1 MGIAERRQREIEL
14 RREAIIKAAT
24 EIFKKKGLTAST
36 MEEIASR
43 AELSKATLYLYF
55 TNKEELFLAVLLIV
69 TEVFNRV
76 MAAGQKAE
84 NSEIENLHA
93 LGRSY
98 LEFYKKYP
106 AYYKLLNTLD
116 PAEDF
121 NYSKYPISE
130 NLVEANARIWE
141 TVCAPIFLGMQNGV
155 FKADTKPMQVGMT
168 LWMGSTGIINLMDH
182 VANTSHHQAPCDL
195 PDNSAMK
202 YVSPQECEKMLD
214 DLWTAIINHMTNPD
228 YKSR

>member
-1 MGIAERRQREIEL
+1 MGIAERKKREKEL

-24 EIFKKKGLTAST
+24 EVFKKKGLTAST
-36 MEEIASR
+36 MEDIARR

-106 AYYKLLNTLD
+106 AYYNLLNTLD

-121 NYSKYPISE
+121 NYSKYAISE
-130 NLVEANARIWE
+130 DIVEANARIWE
-141 TVCAPIFLGMQNGV
+141 TVCAPIILGMQKGI
-155 FKADTKPMQVGMT
+155 FKADTNPLQVGMT

-182 VANTSHHQAPCDL
+182 VSNAQHHQVPQEL
-195 PDNSAMK
+195 PDRSAMK
-202 YVSPQECEKMLD
+202 QLGAMEFETMLD
-214 DLWTAIINHMTNPD
+214 DLWAAIINHITNPD
-228 YKSR
+228 YKS

>member
-1 MGIAERRQREIEL
+1 MGIAERRQREKER
-14 RREAIIKAAT
+14 RREAIIQAAT
-24 EIFKKKGLTAST
+24 EVFKKKGLTAST
-36 MEEIASR
+36 MEDIAAR

-76 MAAGQKAE
+76 MAAGQKVE

-93 LGRSY
+93 LGHSY
-98 LEFYKKYP
+98 LEFYKMYP

-121 NYSKYPISE
+121 NYSKYAVSE
-130 NLVEANARIWE
+130 DLVAANTRIWE
-141 TVCAPIFLGMQNGV
+141 TVCAPIIRGMQKGI
-155 FKADTKPMQVGMT
+155 FKADTKPLQVGMT

-182 VANTSHHQAPCDL
+182 VTTARHHQVPQDL
-195 PDNSAMK
+195 PDKSAMK
-202 YVSPQECEKMLD
+202 QISSMECEQMLD
-214 DLWTAIINHMTNPD
+214 DLWTAIINHITRPD
-228 YKSR
+228 YS